1 MIGYNTRTFKDIWPT
16 ADDFNTELTA
26 SAFSGC
32 VENVTLIYYLI
43 YSRFA
48 NSHIVGKD
56 EDQWKIR
63 LFTRLY
69 SCGPTYEK
77 KMAIQKSLREMD
89 DDALMTNG
97 QMISKMGY
105 NPSTTVEEGGMND
118 VSDIKTVDQQNSTKR
133 VSGKLNSYANL
144 WTALKTDITSAF
156 INKFRDLFISVI
168 LPGAINEAI
177 IPIPES
183 ELNAINAELKS
194 INSSLEDKVDKS
206 SINAVDDDT
215 TLEIDTYN
223 N

>member
-1 MIGYNTRTFKDIWPT
+1 MIGYNTKTFKAIWAT
-16 ADDFNTELTA
+16 SDDFVTDLTA
-26 SAFSGC
+26 SAFTGC
-32 VENVTLIYYLI
+32 IENPTLVYYLL

-63 LFTRLY
+63 MFTRLY

-77 KMAIQKSLREMD
+77 KMAIQKSLREMTD
-89 DDALMTNG
+89 EDLLTNG

-105 NPSTTVEEGGMND
+105 NPSTVVEDGGVNA
-118 VSDIKTVDQQNSTKR
+118 VSDISTVDQQNSTKT
-133 VSGKLNSYANL
+133 VSGKLNAYANL
-144 WTALKTDITSAF
+144 WLALKTDITSAF
-156 INKFRDLFISVI
+156 INDFKDLFISVI

-194 INSSLEDKVDKS
+194 INSTLEDKVDKS
-206 SINAVDDDT
+206 SINSVDDDT

>member
-1 MIGYNTRTFKDIWPT
+1 MIGYNTRTFKDIWAT
-16 ADDFNTELTA
+16 SDDFNTDLSA
-26 SAFSGC
+26 SAFAGC
-32 VENVTLIYYLI
+32 IENVTLVYYLL

-77 KMAIQKSLREMD
+77 KMAIQKTLREMTD
-89 DDALMTNG
+89 DELLTNG

-105 NPSTTVEEGGMND
+105 NPSTVQEDGGVNS
-118 VSDIKTVDQQNSTKR
+118 VSDISTVDQQNSTKT
-133 VSGKLNSYANL
+133 VSGKLNAYANL
-144 WTALKTDITSAF
+144 WLALKTDITSAF
-156 INKFRDLFISVI
+156 INDFKDLFISVI

-194 INSSLEDKVDKS
+194 INSTLEDKVDKS
-206 SINAVDDDT
+206 SINSVDDDT

>member
-1 MIGYNTRTFKDIWPT
+1 MIGYNTRTFKDIWAT
-16 ADDFNTELTA
+16 SDDFVNDLTA
-26 SAFSGC
+26 SAFGKC
-32 VENVTLIYYLI
+32 VEEPTLIYYLL

-63 LFTRLY
+63 MFTRIY

-77 KMAIQKSLREMD
+77 KMAIQKELREMTD
-89 DDALMTNG
+89 EDLLTKG

-105 NPSTTVEEGGMND
+105 NPSTEVEEGGVNA
-118 VSDIKTVDQQNSTKR
+118 VSDISTVDQQNSTKT
-133 VSGKLNSYANL
+133 VAGKLNAYTSL
-144 WTALKTDITSAF
+144 WMALKTDITSTF
-156 INKFRDLFISVI
+156 INKFKDLFIRVI

-206 SINAVDDDT
+206 SINSIDDDT